1 MGTIALVG
9 NPNSGKTT
17 LFNALTGS
25 NQHIGNW
32 PGVTVEKKEGKF
44 KYKEVQYTV
53 FDLPGTYSLGAYSED
68 EIVARDFILSGSSDV
83 VINVVDATNLERNLY
98 LTTQLLEMGVKVVVA
113 LNMMDEARQK
123 NIEIDINTLSKNLG
137 IPVIATVASKN
148 KGLEDLI
155 EKAVEYAKSGEYPK
169 INISYGEEIDR
180 EIEKIESL
188 LDSSNSKYPNKWL
201 AVKLLEGDEEIFK
214 LVEKDFE
221 LPRDVLS
228 SIKEKAAVYELEI
241 VDRRYA
247 FIGNIIGSAVK
258 KPIREVETLTDKI
271 DKVVTHKY
279 FGIPIFAI
287 IMFVIFQLTFA
298 IGQDL
303 LGGYVG
309 DFVGFIGEK
318 VADLLT
324 LINSP
329 EWLKSFIAEGIFGGI
344 GTVFEFIPLI
354 VVLYFFIGILEDTGY
369 MARAA
374 YVMDGLMRALGL
386 HGKTFIS
393 MIVGFGCNVPGIMAT
408 RTLDNKK
415 DRMIALLINPF
426 MSCGARLPIY
436 LVFIAAFFPSHG
448 GIVLF
453 LLYAFGIITALV
465 MGKIFSK
472 FLFKEES
479 SHFIMELPPY
489 RLPIFKYV
497 VRSMWDKV
505 WDFLYRA
512 GSIIFVVVAL
522 LWVLSVLP
530 FGVEPYSQESILGRI
545 GTILAPIFKPAGFGT
560 WQATVSLFAGI
571 AAKEAVVAILGM
583 VYAGVS
589 EGTELILALQEVFTP
604 LTAVSFLA
612 MTLLYTPCA
621 AVLGTVKRETNS
633 IKWTIFMAVYTF
645 ILGWIVAVLIYQVG
659 RLLGF

>member
-426 MSCGARLPIY
+426 MSCGARLPTY